1 MKMNLGLADRV
12 IRVLI
17 AVTAVILY
25 LTGITEG
32 VLGISLMVVG
42 GVLALTSL
50 ISFCPIYAVFGIR
63 TCPAES
69 KA

>member
-25 LTGITEG
+25 FTGITEG

>member
-1 MKMNLGLADRV
+1 MNLGLADRV